1 MQARE
6 VQGSVA
12 AQARSRLRLILPMN
26 VRRVVFIFNIKMVIE
41 TRTNLLDYRFIIAKV
56 PLLGYRVPY
65 ASVKSAIIVMRGIIA
80 VPSVIE

>member
-1 MQARE
+1 M
-6 VQGSVA
+6 A
-12 AQARSRLRLILPMN
+12 AHPRSRLRLILPMN

-56 PLLGYRVPY
+56 PLLCYRVPY
-65 ASVKSAIIVMRGIIA
+65 ASVKSAVIIMRGIIA